1 MLNQIFSI
9 TALNLRSLGSRLG
22 LNAVIVVG
30 IAGVV
35 GVLIALLAMS
45 RGFEATLKATGRE
58 DRALILRDGSG
69 AELNSAMDRASIDVI
84 KDTPGAKLGS
94 DGRPL
99 ASAEMIVI
107 TEFAS
112 KARGGSFNVTLRGV
126 EPAGFE
132 MRPEVKLIEGAM
144 FQPGLQQ
151 VIVGKGALSS
161 FEGVSV
167 GSKLRFRG
175 GDWTVVGVFA
185 SGDSHE
191 SELWADLATAQA
203 AFNRQGGSSVLVQ
216 FENAEQVTAFGETL
230 KKDPRI
236 SVEIKNER
244 AYYSGQTEQFST
256 TIGVLATVVSVIMGL
271 GALFAAWNTMYAA
284 VAARTRQIAT
294 LRAIGFGGMPVAV
307 SVLLEAMA
315 LALLGGLIGAL
326 IAWLLFNNFSV
337 STLGA
342 GFTQVVFNFQVT
354 GELVI
359 RGVLI
364 ALLIGLT
371 GGLLPAI
378 RAARLP
384 VTTALRAA

>member
-1 MLNQIFSI
+1 MFKQIASI
-9 TALNLRSLGSRLG
+9 TGLNLRSLGSRLG

-45 RGFEATLKATGRE
+45 RGFESTLKATGRP

-69 AELNSAMDRASIDVI
+69 AELNSGLDRASMDAI
-84 KDTPGAKLGS
+84 KDTPGPRLGK
-94 DGRPL
+94 DGRAL
-99 ASAEMIVI
+99 ASGEMIVI

-132 MRPEVKLIEGAM
+132 MRPEVRLIEGRM
-144 FQPGLQQ
+144 FQPGLQE
-151 VIVGKGALSS
+151 VVVGKGALGS

-167 GSKLRFRG
+167 GSSLRFRG
-175 GDWTVVGVFA
+175 GNWTVVGVFE

-203 AFNRQGGSSVLVQ
+203 AFNRQGVSSVLVQ
-216 FENAEQVTAFGETL
+216 FDSAEQVQTFGETL
-230 KKDPRI
+230 KQDPRL

-244 AYYSGQTEQFST
+244 DYYSGQTEQFSR
-256 TIGVLATVVSVIMGL
+256 TIGFLAMVVGIIMGL

-284 VAARTRQIAT
+284 VSARTRQIAT
-294 LRAIGFGGMPVAV
+294 LRAIGFGGWPVAA
-307 SVLLEAMA
+307 SVLIEAMA
-315 LALLGGLIGAL
+315 LALVGGVLGGL
-326 IAWLLFNNFSV
+326 IAWLLFNNFTV
-337 STLGA
+337 STLGQ
-342 GFTQVVFNFQVT
+342 GFTQVVFNFKVT
-354 GELVI
+354 SELMV
-359 RGVLI
+359 RGLVI
-364 ALLIGLT
+364 ALLIGLS

>member
-1 MLNQIFSI
+1 MLSQISSI
-9 TALNLRSLGSRLG
+9 TGLNLRSLGSRLG
-22 LNAVIVVG
+22 LSAVIVIG

-45 RGFEATLKATGRE
+45 RGFEATLKSTGRP
-58 DRALILRDGSG
+58 DRALVLRDGSS
-69 AELNSAMDRASIDVI
+69 AELNSGMDRASVDII
-84 KDTPGAKLGS
+84 KETPGPRVGA
-94 DGRPL
+94 DGKPL

-132 MRPEVKLIEGAM
+132 MRPEVKLIEGRM
-144 FQPGLQQ
+144 FEPGLQE
-151 VIVGKGALSS
+151 VIVGKGALGS
-161 FEGVSV
+161 FEGVAL
-167 GSKLRFRG
+167 GSNLRFRG
-175 GDWTVVGVFA
+175 GDWKVVGVFA

-191 SELWADLATAQA
+191 SELWADLRTAQT
-203 AFNRQGGSSVLVQ
+203 AFNRQGSSSVLVQ
-216 FENAEQVTAFGETL
+216 FDSPEAVKTFNEAL
-230 KKDPRI
+230 KKDPRLSI
-236 SVEIKNER
+236 EVQSETD
-244 AYYSGQTEQFST
+244 YFSGQTKQFSQ
-256 TIGVLATVVSVIMGL
+256 TIGVLATVVSIIMGL

-294 LRAIGFGGMPVAV
+294 LRAIGFGGLPVAI

-315 LALLGGLIGAL
+315 LALLGGLLGAA

-342 GFTQVVFNFQVT
+342 NFTQVVFSFRVT
-354 GELVI
+354 GELVV
-359 RGVLI
+359 RGLII

-371 GGLLPAI
+371 GGLFPAI